1 MKLKITIFSFA
12 AIMAFA
18 VTSPSKADAGKKL
31 KNLKVLS
38 PKLGK
43 KVGKGMKHLTK
54 GLGVKCVACHVKG
67 KMEKDDV
74 AAKEQ
79 SRTFI
84 KVVLEHPEKRQE
96 ALKTLMKE
104 MKLEKVKNEAKIWKA
119 FDTWKAN

>member
-1 MKLKITIFSFA
+1 MKIKITLFSFA
-12 AIMAFA
+12 ALVAFSMSSA
-18 VTSPSKADAGKKL
+18 PSADAGKKL

-54 GLGVKCVACHVKG
+54 GLGVKCIACHVKG

-74 AAKEQ
+74 AAKEA

-84 KVVLEHPEKRQE
+84 KVALENPEKRQE

-119 FDTWKAN
+119 FDSWKAD